1 MTSTGGTGGPL
12 TDRTGV
18 AFLASHGYDSFSHIY
33 AAGIDTSKPVG
44 LFVWLHGDG
53 AYEYLNPTST
63 LYLAGPNGIVAAAKE
78 RNCIVLVPLTPDS
91 GTTNGRTWWKW
102 GSGNAQYLREL
113 IVSEIYGKY
122 NIDLGKIWIAGFSG
136 GAETTTAIFLPTQAN
151 NLQIEGGGFMP
162 FGGGPRPSWY
172 EISEAWVPNFDP
184 AVFPGYW
191 IVGEN
196 DTAENATD
204 GYDGVLAAQAGYD
217 WYGTKGI
224 PTDIYYVPGQTHILS
239 PEWGNL
245 MRAAWVK
252 YDSANSG
259 TPIGAIGGPGISS
272 MFVGSS
278 AVTAVY
284 LGAEKIW
291 PSEEVYQ
298 VSLTSVSGNGTVH
311 PLVSV
316 TVPAGQVWDVQ
327 IQGTVT
333 AAPSGGSARPK
344 FRIGSST
351 SGSFGAGASVNFSG
365 TVSSTNA
372 TIAMVTNILYVGSSF
387 TGTVTIRK

>member
-1 MTSTGGTGGPL
+1 MTSSGGTGGPL

-18 AFLASHGYDSFSHIY
+18 AYLASNGYDSFSHIY
-33 AAGIDTSKPVG
+33 AAGIDTSKPIG

-63 LYLAGPNGIVAAAKE
+63 LYLSGPNGIVAAAKE
-78 RNCIVLVPLTPDS
+78 RNCIVLAPLTPDS

-113 IVSEIYGKY
+113 IVAEIYGKY

-172 EISEAWVPNFDP
+172 SISEAWTPNFDP
-184 AVFPGYW
+184 AVFHGYW
-191 IVGEN
+191 IVGED

-217 WYGTKGI
+217 WYGTKGF

-252 YDSANSG
+252 YDSTG
-259 TPIGAIGGPGISS
+259 TGGGSVAIGGSGVSS
-272 MFVGSS
+272 LFVGSS
-278 AVTAVY
+278 AVTAAY

-291 PSEEVYQ
+291 PPE
-298 VSLTSVSGNGTVH
+298 
-311 PLVSV
+311 
-316 TVPAGQVWDVQ
+316 DV
-327 IQGTVT
+327 
-333 AAPSGGSARPK
+333 
-344 FRIGSST
+344 
-351 SGSFGAGASVNFSG
+351 
-365 TVSSTNA
+365 
-372 TIAMVTNILYVGSSF
+372 
-387 TGTVTIRK
+387 